1 VCIGEQFAWT
11 EGILL
16 IASLARRWRFR
27 LTVAADAIRAQPA
40 VTLRP
45 NPGVPVVCGRRTT

>member
-16 IASLARRWRFR
+16 LATLAQRWRFR
-27 LTVAADAIRAQPA
+27 LTVPAAAVRAQPA

-45 NPGVPVVCGRRTT
+45 SPGVPVVCEPRG